1 MEISYYLADP
11 TGNVTILVDSDVPEH
26 DRAEIA
32 SKLMEAE
39 PLAEQVGFLGKGTGE
54 ADIALSMAGG
64 EFCGN
69 ASLSAAAVFCR
80 KCKKDGGMVRVKAS
94 GADDPV
100 EVFIRPQQNGEYTG
114 TVRMPLPE
122 EIQNIC
128 LEYAGEKGNFSVVRF
143 KGISHLICIGKMEK
157 SFAEKAAE
165 KWCADLG
172 ADALGIMQID
182 LEEKTLLPLVYVRK
196 AGTLFWESSCASGT
210 AAAGAYLHCLSG
222 ESVRMEF
229 SEPAGK
235 LGVEAGKNLLNL
247 TGKVKFLKVP
257 AST

>member
-1 MEISYYLADP
+1 MEINYYLADP
-11 TGNVTILVDSDVPEH
+11 TGNVTILVDSDVSEN

-32 SKLMEAE
+32 SRLMEVE
-39 PLAEQVGFLGKGTGE
+39 PQAEQVGFLEKGADGT
-54 ADIALSMAGG
+54 DIALSMAGG

-80 KCKKDGGMVRVKAS
+80 RSKKDGGVVSVKAS
-94 GADDPV
+94 GAEAPV
-100 EVFIRPQQNGEYTG
+100 EVFIQPQENGEYTG

-122 EIQNIC
+122 EIEDIC
-128 LEYAGEKGNFSVVRF
+128 LEYEGEKAVFPLVRF
-143 KGISHLICIGKMEK
+143 KGISHIICSGRMEK
-157 SFAEKAAE
+157 NFAEKAAE

-182 LEEKTLLPLVYVRK
+182 LQKKTLLPLVYVRK

-210 AAAGAYLHCLSG
+210 AAAGVYLHRLSG
-222 ESVRMEF
+222 ESVRIEF

-247 TGKVKFLKVP
+247 TGKVRFLKLA